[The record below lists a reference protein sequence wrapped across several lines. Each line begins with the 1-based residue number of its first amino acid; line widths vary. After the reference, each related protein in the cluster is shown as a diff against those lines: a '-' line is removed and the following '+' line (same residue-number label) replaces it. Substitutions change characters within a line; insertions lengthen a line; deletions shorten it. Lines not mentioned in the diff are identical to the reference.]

1 MPGTYSMKKLATW
14 IADKIFWSLLLAP
27 ALSAW
32 LKDKEWASKISD
44 FLDWIY
50 DYLISILGEAA
61 FPWVAGVL
69 LGASLGVLLH
79 KLVIWLSS
87 ALSKTDRQ
95 FEKLDALST
104 DVLIAI
110 HNAGGPL
117 TRGRGRT
124 DLIDASLQRLFSE
137 LQKLKVGTPQLAES
151 SPHQRIETLE
161 AYVTYIRPFLKDR
174 DISSL
179 RDRSKQWVTAQTEA
193 R

>member
-1 MPGTYSMKKLATW
+1 MKKLATW

-95 FEKLDALST
+95 FEKLDAL
-104 DVLIAI
+104 
-110 HNAGGPL
+110 
-117 TRGRGRT
+117 
-124 DLIDASLQRLFSE
+124 
-137 LQKLKVGTPQLAES
+137 
-151 SPHQRIETLE
+151 
-161 AYVTYIRPFLKDR
+161 
-174 DISSL
+174 
-179 RDRSKQWVTAQTEA
+179 
-193 R
+193 

>member
-1 MPGTYSMKKLATW
+1 MKKTATW
-14 IADKIFWSLLLAP
+14 FADKIFWSLLLAP

-44 FLDWIY
+44 FLDWLHG
-50 DYLISILGEAA
+50 YLIGIFGAA
-61 FPWVAGVL
+61 GFPWVAGVL
-69 LGASLGVLLH
+69 LGFSLGVLLH
-79 KLVIWLSS
+79 KLLIWLRS
-87 ALSKTDRQ
+87 ALSKTEKQ

-104 DVLIAI
+104 DVLIAL

-124 DLIDASLQRLFSE
+124 DSIDASFQRLFSE
-137 LQKLKVGTPQLAES
+137 LQKLKIATPQLAES
-151 SPHQRIETLE
+151 DPHQRLE
-161 AYVTYIRPFLKDR
+161 ALDAYVTYIRPFLKDR

-179 RDRSKQWVTAQTEA
+179 RDSSKQWVTAQTEA